1 MSILKELLK
10 IHGKHYEWNEKMKE
24 LTGRTGFEFGVI
36 AQDVQEVFPDIV
48 TLEDDG
54 YLAVDY
60 AQFVPILIEAIREL
74 KTEIDSLKSQ
84 KDV

>member
-1 MSILKELLK
+1 MSILNELLK
-10 IHGKHYEWNEKMKE
+10 IHGKHYEWNDKMKE
-24 LTGRTGFEFGVI
+24 LTGRTGFEYGVI

-60 AQFVPILIEAIREL
+60 VQFVPILIEAIREL

-84 KDV
+84 KDI

>member
-1 MSILKELLK
+1 MTILNELLK
-10 IHGKHYEWNEKMKE
+10 IHGKHYEWNDKMKE
-24 LTGRTGFEFGVI
+24 LTGRTGSEFGVI
-36 AQDVQEVFPDIV
+36 AQDVQKVFPDIV

-60 AQFVPILIEAIREL
+60 SQFVPILIEAIREL

-84 KDV
+84 KDA

>member
-1 MSILKELLK
+1 MSILNELLK
-10 IHGKHYEWNEKMKE
+10 IHGKHYEWNDKMKE

-36 AQDVQEVFPDIV
+36 AQEVQEVFPDIV
-48 TLEDDG
+48 THEDDG

-60 AQFVPILIEAIREL
+60 NQFVPILIEAIREL

-84 KDV
+84 KEV

>member
-1 MSILKELLK
+1 MSILNELLK

-24 LTGRTGFEFGVI
+24 LTGRTGSEFGVI

-84 KDV
+84 KDA

>member
-1 MSILKELLK
+1 MSILNELLK
-10 IHGKHYEWNEKMKE
+10 IHGKHYEWNDKMKE
-24 LTGRTGFEFGVI
+24 LTGRTGSEYGVI

-60 AQFVPILIEAIREL
+60 VQFVPILIEAIREL

-84 KDV
+84 KDT